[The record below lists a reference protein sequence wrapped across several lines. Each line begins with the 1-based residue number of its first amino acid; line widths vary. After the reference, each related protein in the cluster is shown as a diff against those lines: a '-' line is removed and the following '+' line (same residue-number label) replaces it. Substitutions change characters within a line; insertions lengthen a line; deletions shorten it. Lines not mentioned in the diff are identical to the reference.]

1 MMFGIP
7 QWIVLA
13 VAILRVA
20 ELIYAHRNTKRLL
33 ANGAQ
38 EFGSGHYSLFIVL
51 HGGWLLALLLGVPPN
66 THINLPILLAFGL
79 LICGRLWVIL
89 TLGPYWTTRV
99 ISSTN
104 FPLIQSGPYRYLR
117 HPNYWIVTAEIFIL
131 PMSFGSWQIAVIFSV
146 LNAAL
151 LRWRVQIENAALAL
165 RKAERSSE

>member
-20 ELIYAHRNTKRLL
+20 ELIYAHMNTKRLL

-38 EFGSGHYSLFIVL
+38 EFGSGHYPLFIVL
-51 HGGWLLALLLGVPPN
+51 HGGWLLALLLGVPPD
-66 THINLPILLAFGL
+66 THINLPMLLAFGL
-79 LICGRLWVIL
+79 LLCGRIWVIL

-131 PMSFGSWQIAVIFSV
+131 PMSFDSWQIAVVFSV
-146 LNAAL
+146 LNAVL
-151 LRWRVQIENAALAL
+151 LRWRVHIENEALIL
-165 RKAERSSE
+165 RKSEKSSE